1 MTQTTI
7 PNAANNSRT
16 PNMVPLT
23 AVDHIVFKVDDVEA
37 TVSWWRDHF
46 GLDAERLDEWRAG
59 DASFPWI
66 RVNDNLIIDLWHGEA
81 DGTNVDHIAF
91 VTDPDSF
98 DTFVDAHTH
107 NIEMGPAEMN
117 GARGR
122 GQGLYIRDPS
132 GNRIELRTYR

>member
-1 MTQTTI
+1 
-7 PNAANNSRT
+7 
-16 PNMVPLT
+16 
-23 AVDHIVFKVDDVEA
+23 
-37 TVSWWRDHF
+37 
-46 GLDAERLDEWRAG
+46 
-59 DASFPWI
+59 
-66 RVNDNLIIDLWHGEA
+66 
-81 DGTNVDHIAF
+81 